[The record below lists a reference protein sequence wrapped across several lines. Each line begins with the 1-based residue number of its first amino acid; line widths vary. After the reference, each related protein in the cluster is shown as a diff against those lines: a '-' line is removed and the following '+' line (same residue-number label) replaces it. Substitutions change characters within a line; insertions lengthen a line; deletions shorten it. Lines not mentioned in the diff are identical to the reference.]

1 VEYAKTM
8 SAKDV
13 DEVIDYILEE
23 VEFSVLCYDRT
34 MIDLSFNST
43 IMILLAS
50 LCIRKPIPAVLN
62 NFTELPS
69 SCSGSLQTV

>member
-1 VEYAKTM
+1 M

-34 MIDLSFNST
+34 MINLSFNST
-43 IMILLAS
+43 IMILLVS
-50 LCIRKPIPAVLN
+50 LC
-62 NFTELPS
+62 T
-69 SCSGSLQTV
+69 